1 MTIATIYS
9 YRDRS
14 IFDLKTLLEAIRFV
28 MVNAILAFI
37 FFFLIVEEFEW
48 GTFSSREGI
57 KDNVVDDTSWNLK
70 NLFGNFSD
78 C

>member
-1 MTIATIYS
+1 MTIATSYR

-14 IFDLKTLLEAIRFV
+14 IFDLKTLLEAVRFV
-28 MVNAILAFI
+28 VVNFILTFI

-48 GTFSSREGI
+48 IIFSSREGI
-57 KDNVVDDTSWNLK
+57 KDKVVDFTLWNVKTLI
-70 NLFGNFSD
+70 